1 MVVDGTGGLPWAG
14 APARG
19 PHEGGSV
26 LELTGRTAVVTGGA
40 SGIGAGVVAELQ
52 RRGVRVVSLDVGR
65 GGPAEREI
73 ECDVSDE
80 ASVDLAVSSAVE
92 HLGGLHYAVCNA
104 GVAGMAGILSMPS
117 SEWDRVV
124 NVNLRGVFLSLQ
136 RAARAI
142 KATGEGGAIVCTAS
156 TAAVTAD
163 MGLVHY
169 SVAKI
174 GVSHL
179 ARVAARE
186 LGPFGIR
193 VNAVAP
199 GLTDTPMTAATKDI
213 PAYRDSVISNTP
225 LGRLGEVDDIV
236 EAVVALLAMRWV
248 TGQTLVA
255 DGGVTLASGTDIP
268 GLTAEVLAAA
278 P

>member
-1 MVVDGTGGLPWAG
+1 MVVDGGAGLPWG
-14 APARG
+14 GVPARR
-19 PHEGGSV
+19 PYQGGQV

-52 RRGVRVVSLDVGR
+52 QRGLRVVSLDVAR
-65 GGPAEREI
+65 GGPAELEI
-73 ECDVSDE
+73 ECDVGDE
-80 ASVDLAVSSAVE
+80 ASVERAVAGAVE

-104 GVAGMAGILSMPS
+104 GVAGMAGVLSMPS

-142 KATGEGGAIVCTAS
+142 RATGEGGAIVCTAS

-179 ARVAARE
+179 VRVAARE

-199 GLTDTPMTAATKDI
+199 GLTDTPMTAATKDS
-213 PAYRDSVISNTP
+213 PAYRDSVISHTP

-236 EAVVALLAMRWV
+236 EAVLALLAMRWV

-255 DGGVTLASGTDIP
+255 DGGVTLTSGTDIP
-268 GLTAEVLAAA
+268 GVTAEVLAATQ
-278 P
+278 